1 MAESDTWE
9 GRENLENAREA
20 IEEYEK
26 EYQQDMEDVRKQE
39 KEEGTFK
46 RGELPEQ
53 FTARKLFGWLDK
65 RYDEE
70 YWARL
75 ERNWR
80 QWKRGRT
87 REQRTIETIKEKEDE
102 SGVRE

>member
-1 MAESDTWE
+1 
-9 GRENLENAREA
+9 
-20 IEEYEK
+20 
-26 EYQQDMEDVRKQE
+26 MEDVRKQE

-46 RGELPEQ
+46 RGELPGQ
-53 FTARKLFGWLDK
+53 FIAKKLFGWLDK

-80 QWKRGRT
+80 QWKGERT
-87 REQRTIETIKEKEDE
+87 RGQRTMETIKQEEDKSE
-102 SGVRE
+102 VR

>member
-1 MAESDTWE
+1 
-9 GRENLENAREA
+9 
-20 IEEYEK
+20 
-26 EYQQDMEDVRKQE
+26 MEDVRKQE

-46 RGELPEQ
+46 RGELPGQ
-53 FTARKLFGWLDK
+53 FIAKKLFGWLDK

-80 QWKRGRT
+80 QWKGERT
-87 REQRTIETIKEKEDE
+87 RGQRTMETIKEEEDKSE
-102 SGVRE
+102 VR

>member
-1 MAESDTWE
+1 MVESDTWK
-9 GRENLENAREA
+9 GRENLGNAREA

-26 EYQQDMEDVRKQE
+26 EYQRDMEDVRKQE

-46 RGELPEQ
+46 RGELPGR
-53 FTARKLFGWLDK
+53 FTARKLFGWSDK

-80 QWKRGRT
+80 
-87 REQRTIETIKEKEDE
+87 
-102 SGVRE
+102 

>member
-1 MAESDTWE
+1 
-9 GRENLENAREA
+9 
-20 IEEYEK
+20 
-26 EYQQDMEDVRKQE
+26 MEDVRKQE

-46 RGELPEQ
+46 RGELPGQ
-53 FTARKLFGWLDK
+53 FIAKKLFGWLDK

-80 QWKRGRT
+80 QWKGERT
-87 REQRTIETIKEKEDE
+87 RGQRTIETIKKEEDK
-102 SGVRE
+102 SKVR